1 MAFIE
6 EFYLLFMPRSF
17 DSYIDP
23 DTGEN
28 KMGREIGILYFN
40 PSYNKFMPYK
50 KTNKYTL
57 EIYVY
62 YRKFVK

>member
-1 MAFIE
+1 
-6 EFYLLFMPRSF
+6 MPRSF
-17 DSYIDP
+17 DSYTDP
-23 DTGEN
+23 DTGEQE
-28 KMGREIGILYFN
+28 MGREIGILYFD

-62 YRKFVK
+62 YQKYVK

>member
-17 DSYIDP
+17 DSYTDP
-23 DTGEN
+23 DTGEQ
-28 KMGREIGILYFN
+28 KMGREIGILYFDS
-40 PSYNKFMPYK
+40 SYNKFMPYK

-62 YRKFVK
+62 YQKYVK